1 MLYSVMTKTGLIL
14 ISSVLPLSIL
24 SPVLSE
30 IPEPIHLFSKP
41 ISQSTVKPT
50 AKSTVKPIIQTGRKF
65 MSDYT
70 VTNSDRGKA
79 VTLKAGQS
87 LTLRLNENPTTG
99 YRWIIPMFDA
109 QLIQLTDDR
118 FEPTVAENES
128 GNKPMMMGAGG
139 QRILVLQAN
148 GPGTIHLK
156 LENKQSWDL
165 KSPSAESFDLTVQ
178 IIE

>member
-24 SPVLSE
+24 SLLLSPALSE
-30 IPEPIHLFSKP
+30 TSGPIHLFSKP
-41 ISQSTVKPT
+41 ISKSTVKPT
-50 AKSTVKPIIQTGRKF
+50 AKSIVKPIIQTVRKF

-70 VTNSDRGKA
+70 VTNSDRGKT

-87 LTLRLNENPTTG
+87 LILRLNENPTTG
-99 YRWIIPMFDA
+99 YRWMIPVFDA

-118 FEPTVAENES
+118 FEPTVTA
-128 GNKPMMMGAGG
+128 NKPIMGAGG

-148 GPGTIHLK
+148 RPGTIHLN
-156 LENKQSWDL
+156 LENKQSWNL
-165 KSPSAESFDLTVQ
+165 NSPSAESFALTVH
-178 IIE
+178 ITE